1 MKNIPFHLEAER
13 AGHGG
18 WKEKLGPVCEPHNT
32 GYDGG
37 SIESGPFWVV
47 PYPQVYEWLTK
58 IVWING
64 IGYTIVRSSST
75 FYFH

>member
-18 WKEKLGPVCEPHNT
+18 WKEKLGPVCELHNT

-47 PYPQVYEWLTK
+47 PYPQVYE
-58 IVWING
+58 
-64 IGYTIVRSSST
+64 
-75 FYFH
+75 